1 MPGRRRDEAS
11 AGCNRRSR
19 DEASADI
26 HCRGRAGDSGVIS
39 LFVAVIFVAF
49 LLVTGIVIDG
59 AALRGERRA
68 LSDVARQAARAAVQ
82 EVDVTLYRST
92 GLVRLQVAEAGAAA
106 RAVVEAA
113 GYEADV
119 TVRSDRAA
127 VRAGTEV
134 PVRVL
139 GLGSTSVRV
148 SAEHEARAVWG
159 VSRGR

>member
-59 AALRGERRA
+59 AALRGQRRA

-92 GLVRLQVAEAGAAA
+92 GLVRLQVAEAGVAA
-106 RAVVEAA
+106 RAVVEGA
-113 GYEADV
+113 GYESEV
-119 TVRSDRAA
+119 TVWSDRAS
-127 VRAGTEV
+127 VRASSEV

-139 GLGSTSVRV
+139 GLGSTHVRV